1 MCAGKRKGDVEVG
14 ASGTGR
20 KSFVAAPRHASL
32 LHLKEQLYCE
42 QSSGRGRISQ
52 MRRRDNNH
60 PFFTRSCGTATTKE
74 LSTME
79 GINSLLQK
87 YQRFHGETLPFS
99 FVFLMSLEK
108 LIVSFFSS
116 FLLLFF
122 YPDTQ
127 EIGDLFFLQE
137 LPRTRVFVILRWKRM
152 MKGKKI
158 ERIVKRMETDSEVLL
173 LLRERGK
180 YERWWSWCLLIA
192 NGRKQ
197 TRASQCL
204 PIIMYANIEIC
215 EFLQC
220 GS

>member
-1 MCAGKRKGDVEVG
+1 
-14 ASGTGR
+14 
-20 KSFVAAPRHASL
+20 
-32 LHLKEQLYCE
+32 
-42 QSSGRGRISQ
+42 

-116 FLLLFF
+116 SLLLFF
-122 YPDTQ
+122 YPNTQ

-158 ERIVKRMETDSEVLL
+158 ERIVERMETDSDVLL
-173 LLRERGK
+173 LLLLLRKREGSTKNGGRGV
-180 YERWWSWCLLIA
+180 C
-192 NGRKQ
+192 
-197 TRASQCL
+197 
-204 PIIMYANIEIC
+204 
-215 EFLQC
+215 
-220 GS
+220 